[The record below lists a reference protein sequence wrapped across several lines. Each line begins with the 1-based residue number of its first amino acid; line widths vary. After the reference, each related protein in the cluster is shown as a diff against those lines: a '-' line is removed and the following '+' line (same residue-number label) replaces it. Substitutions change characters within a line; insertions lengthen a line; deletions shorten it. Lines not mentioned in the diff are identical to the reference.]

1 VSVTHCSHIAHQ
13 LRAQP
18 FKETIVAA
26 RFDTLFAGA
35 TAVSVRTE
43 IFADEIS
50 ARAGSTPT
58 LVLTNFTPFRLNR
71 LAAGV
76 SDHLSEVYKQC
87 FGLEIPEWR
96 VIATVGPAWSCTAQH
111 IADTTRMHKTRV
123 SRAIAHLV
131 KRGLIERA
139 SNADDRREMELHL
152 TKAGRAMYTELV
164 PLALERERALLSC
177 FNEEEL
183 RAFNEG
189 LERLEEFL
197 GLA

>member
-1 VSVTHCSHIAHQ
+1 M
-13 LRAQP
+13 
-18 FKETIVAA
+18 AA

-35 TAVSVRTE
+35 SAANVRNE
-43 IFADEIS
+43 VFADEITARPS
-50 ARAGSTPT
+50 ATTPS
-58 LVLTNFTPFRLNR
+58 LLLTNFIPFRLNR
-71 LAAGV
+71 LATGV
-76 SDHLSEVYKQC
+76 SEHLADVLQRQ

-111 IADTTRMHKTRV
+111 IADSTRMHKTRV

-131 KRGLIERA
+131 KRGLIERTA
-139 SNADDRREMELHL
+139 NADDRREMELRL
-152 TKAGRAMYTELV
+152 TKAGRTLYAELI

-177 FNEEEL
+177 MSEEEL